1 MNRLHTRT
9 ACVIGVVIALAL
21 VLCIQW
27 FLGGEAHFKIVGVF
41 ALGFLAGMLSMYI
54 RLAVIE
60 SLKDPYR

>member
-9 ACVIGVVIALAL
+9 AYVLGLVIALAL

-27 FLGGEAHFKIVGVF
+27 FLGGEAHFKIAGVF
-41 ALGFLAGMLSMYI
+41 ALGFLAGMLSIYI

-60 SLKDPYR
+60 SLQDPYR

>member
-1 MNRLHTRT
+1 
-9 ACVIGVVIALAL
+9 VP
-21 VLCIQW
+21 CIQW